1 VNLTWLRS
9 SVCTPQS
16 PIRKKLTRRGGQLK
30 LPMAGLEPARAL
42 FGPTDFY
49 SDERHAIVTS
59 RTIPVLATLFN

>member
-1 VNLTWLRS
+1 LASIFSLHSAIADPQEVNPPRRAIKTADGR
-9 SVCTPQS
+9 
-16 PIRKKLTRRGGQLK
+16 TRT
-30 LPMAGLEPARAL
+30 ARAF